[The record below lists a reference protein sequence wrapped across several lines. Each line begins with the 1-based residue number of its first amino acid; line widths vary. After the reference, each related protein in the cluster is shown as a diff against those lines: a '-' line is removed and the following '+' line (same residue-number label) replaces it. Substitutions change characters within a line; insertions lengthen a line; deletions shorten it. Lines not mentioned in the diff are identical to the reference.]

1 MNKYVT
7 YKILAFLLAKNLID
21 LSYVPDTEKQESI
34 SSLKLDV
41 LEITNNKDNN
51 VFEKINKVISEL
63 RQEIEDIEYVIR
75 KNFSL
80 VFPTIKR

>member
-1 MNKYVT
+1 M
-7 YKILAFLLAKNLID
+7 
-21 LSYVPDTEKQESI
+21 PDTEKQESI

-41 LEITNNKDNN
+41 LEITNNKDINI
-51 VFEKINKVISEL
+51 FEKINKVISEL
-63 RQEIEDIEYVIR
+63 RQEIADIEYVIR